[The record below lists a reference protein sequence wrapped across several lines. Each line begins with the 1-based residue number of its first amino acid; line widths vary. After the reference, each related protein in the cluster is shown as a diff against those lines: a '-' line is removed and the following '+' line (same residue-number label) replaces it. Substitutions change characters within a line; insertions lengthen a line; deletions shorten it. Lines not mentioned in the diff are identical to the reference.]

1 MSIRMSAPACSRS
14 ACLYLEVDGVDD
26 GVRCLLE
33 AGEGLCNVFPEDLL
47 VSPDHGGGARNQP
60 N

>member
-1 MSIRMSAPACSRS
+1 MSAPACSRS